1 MILMI
6 SIATLKDEYLIDE
19 NLEDKFLLS
28 NIKKCQDFIIREI
41 LGEDKFNQLIS
52 AIDAGSVS
60 DSDNKLIREYIQPVI
75 AYYVMSEVIYT
86 TAYKFKNSPVETGKF
101 DELIKVS
108 NKYRHDCD
116 KYQELLK
123 EYMCDNNIIVENGN
137 TYKTGLFLGGYK
149 RNYDERP

>member
-1 MILMI
+1 MI
-6 SIATLKDEYLIDE
+6 SFETLKNEYLIDE
-19 NLEDKFLLS
+19 NLEDKFMQS

-41 LGEDKFNQLIS
+41 LGEDKFNQLLES
-52 AIDAGSVS
+52 IDNGSVS
-60 DSDNKLIREYIQPVI
+60 ASDNKLIREYIQPVI
-75 AYYVMSEVIYT
+75 AYYVMSEVVYT

-123 EYMCDNNIIVENGN
+123 EYMCYNNIMVENGN

>member
-1 MILMI
+1 MI
-6 SIATLKDEYLIDE
+6 SFETLKNEYLIDE
-19 NLEDKFLLS
+19 NLEDKFMQS

-41 LGEDKFNQLIS
+41 LGEDKFNQLLDS
-52 AIDAGSVS
+52 IDNGSVS
-60 DSDNKLIREYIQPVI
+60 ASDNKLIREYIQPVI
-75 AYYVMSEVIYT
+75 AYYVMSEVVYT

-123 EYMCDNNIIVENGN
+123 EYMCDNNIMVENGN